1 MCDDY
6 FRSRAN
12 SVSREQSV
20 RRRSTSKARG
30 AQQQQQRS
38 FGNFADNDD
47 DGLDDVP
54 DPFLAYKSFDSF
66 KKTQDNS
73 YGGGYQAERS
83 QSKVSSSDSSA
94 IKKISESFASSKIS
108 DNSYNSKLSS
118 SSGLGESVLDNFDY
132 KFSSAKLSDSSRGSG
147 VFASSTPKYTDTSS
161 TSSSYLSRSALSVN
175 FIKQILQTL
184 SQDGLQLD
192 VQ

>member
-1 MCDDY
+1 M
-6 FRSRAN
+6 
-12 SVSREQSV
+12 
-20 RRRSTSKARG
+20 RRRSTSKARS
-30 AQQQQQRS
+30 AQQQQQQQQQRS

-47 DGLDDVP
+47 DGLEDVP

-66 KKTQDNS
+66 KKSQDNS

-83 QSKVSSSDSSA
+83 KSKVSSTDSSA

-108 DNSYNSKLSS
+108 DNSYNSISKLSS
-118 SSGLGESVLDNFDY
+118 SSGLGESILDNFDY

-161 TSSSYLSRSALSVN
+161 SSSSHLSR
-175 FIKQILQTL
+175 
-184 SQDGLQLD
+184 
-192 VQ
+192 